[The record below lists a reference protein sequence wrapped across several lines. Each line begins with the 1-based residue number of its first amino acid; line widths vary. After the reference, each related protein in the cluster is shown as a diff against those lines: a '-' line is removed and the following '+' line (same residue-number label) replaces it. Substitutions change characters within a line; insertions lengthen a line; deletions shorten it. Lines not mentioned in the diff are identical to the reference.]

1 MMRGEKSFLN
11 QKVSTLSDWSWASPT
26 YQFEIENPLADIK
39 VIQLNPTGLKA
50 DVNPI
55 NDIYMIE

>member
-1 MMRGEKSFLN
+1 MRGEKSFFN
-11 QKVSTLSDWSWASPT
+11 QEVTKLSDWSWANPT
-26 YQFEIENPLADIK
+26 YQFEIENPLSDIK

-50 DVNPI
+50 DVNPN